1 MTKKDGP
8 SCGCKH
14 ASLKKTPPMNKK
26 RGIGLQGLGVA
37 GHNGFW
43 VGSPLKQGLWD
54 NIRAN
59 IGSGRKP
66 TKAMLAE
73 AKKIKSKTKK

>member
-8 SCGCKH
+8 NCGCEH
-14 ASLKKTPPMNKK
+14 TSSAPANK